1 MKINRD
7 LIGALKDPLGD
18 LTKDIAEA
26 VWDTAL
32 EDSLLKNIPFVATMF
47 AIKDGAIAVRDRL
60 FAAKV
65 ARFISGVNGLS
76 ASERARA
83 IDDLAGT
90 TAKREQLGE
99 LLLSKLDRMDPL
111 HKPEMLSKL
120 FIALGRGR
128 IAAKD
133 FDRLSDMVVNVF
145 LGDLRLLSVRRQ
157 VTDVEESRR
166 FALQASGYLAWQ
178 VDEVYAGGGAKLK
191 WSITKDGITIL
202 DHCPPDAK
210 SE

>member
-32 EDSLLKNIPFVATMF
+32 DDSLLKNIPFVAAML
-47 AIKDGAIAVRDRL
+47 AVKDGAVAVRDRL

-65 ARFISGVNGLS
+65 VRFISGVNGLS
-76 ASERARA
+76 ASERART

-90 TAKREQLGE
+90 AAKREQLGE

-111 HKPEMLSKL
+111 HKPEMLAKL

-178 VDEVYAGGGAKLK
+178 VDEVYAGGGATLK
-191 WSITKDGITIL
+191 WSITKDGIAIL
-202 DHCPPDAK
+202 DYALPAPN
-210 SE
+210 